1 MNLAGTSTS
10 GGMPSRAY
18 FTETKSVPTKKAA
31 ISSEVSAS
39 AAFPFEPS
47 EVARIPQSV
56 ISAFGLLC

>member
-1 MNLAGTSTS
+1 
-10 GGMPSRAY
+10 MPSRAY

-39 AAFPFEPS
+39 AAFPFEPW
-47 EVARIPQSV
+47 EVARILQSV